1 MDLSDLN
8 AYLQLIQDII
18 GGTVRRHTFSRVE
31 LDLLLDV
38 QASHMRK
45 AAKNEL
51 LRRYF
56 RTIQQQFVSDGKVPL
71 RFACFW
77 QDEAQ
82 KEGVHES
89 QRAHLLHVR
98 TATSA

>member
-8 AYLQLIQDII
+8 SYLQLIQDII
-18 GGTVRRHTFSRVE
+18 GGTVRRHTFNRVE

-38 QASHMRK
+38 QASQMRK

-56 RTIQQQFVSDGKVPL
+56 RTVQQQFAAEGGVPL
-71 RFACFW
+71 RFARFG
-77 QDEAQ
+77 
-82 KEGVHES
+82 EGETQNPGTHEP
-89 QRAHLLHVR
+89 QRAQIVAIR
-98 TATSA
+98 TASTA

>member
-8 AYLQLIQDII
+8 SYLQLIQDII
-18 GGTVRRHTFSRVE
+18 GGTVRRHTFNRME

-38 QASHMRK
+38 QSSHIRK

-56 RTIQQQFVSDGKVPL
+56 RTVQQQSGANDAVPL
-71 RFACFW
+71 RFARFSE
-77 QDEAQ
+77 DEGRNTRTHQ
-82 KEGVHES
+82 P
-89 QRAHLLHVR
+89 QRAQILTIR
-98 TATSA
+98 TATTA